1 MSMRKGNLY
10 VCSYFFII
18 CVLNEP
24 SGAKTYASGIN
35 QSIYFLID
43 IKISS
48 SNRELVVPNPK
59 LILSNYLEV

>member
-1 MSMRKGNLY
+1 MCAPTFSSSASARHR
-10 VCSYFFII
+10 
-18 CVLNEP
+18 VLNEP